1 MKKANNQETGKNE
14 ATATSRPGFFVWALI
29 IAMVFASAASAAYV
43 LFKKEFDTLGFLYNR
58 EINYG
63 DEYVL
68 DYGEVCYGTI
78 LKCEAPIVES
88 EGEVDT
94 KQLGQYEINFVFK
107 NDDESIEL
115 KQTVD
120 VVDRE
125 LPVITTEKESA
136 KICPSGKIADFGLK
150 VTDNFDGDLTTQA
163 ILDYSSDT
171 GKIDINVTDSNGNQ
185 AAYALPATMGDD
197 EAPVITMYGDE
208 HITIY
213 QNIYY
218 SDAGAAVSDNC
229 DEVELKTEG
238 SVNANAVGTYEITYS
253 AVDNSGNQAVAKR
266 TVEVKKP
273 QQASGTIYLTF
284 DDGPS
289 VHTPRLLDV
298 LKKYNVKATFFVTGS
313 GDDSTI
319 LREYQEGHTVAL
331 HTFTHDY
338 AFVYQSEANY
348 FDDLTRIQNRVKNIT
363 GVAPTLIRFP
373 GGSSNTIS
381 SKYDGGQRIM
391 SKLVKSV
398 AERGFTYFD
407 WNISSGDAGGATT
420 SDAVF
425 NNVTRSLRNGSMVV
439 LQHDTK
445 GFSVDA
451 VERII
456 QYALNRGYTF
466 APLTASS
473 FAAHHGINN

>member
-1 MKKANNQETGKNE
+1 MKKVNAKESGDEQVI
-14 ATATSRPGFFVWALI
+14 TASKPGFFVWALI
-29 IAMVFASAASAAYV
+29 LAMLLAAAVSFCFVA
-43 LFKKEFDTLGFLYNR
+43 FKKEFDTLGFLYTR

-68 DYGEVCYGTI
+68 DYGEVCYGTL
-78 LKCEAPIVES
+78 LKCEAPVVES
-88 EGEVDT
+88 EGEVDINT
-94 KQLGQYEINFVFK
+94 LGQYEVKFTFKHDDKSINLTQII
-107 NDDESIEL
+107 NI
-115 KQTVD
+115 VD
-120 VVDRE
+120 QSA
-125 LPVITTEKESA
+125 PVITVEKEAA

-150 VTDNFDGDLTTQA
+150 IFDNFDGDLTEQA
-163 ILDYSSDT
+163 MLEYSSNA
-171 GKIDINVTDSNGNQ
+171 GRVDISVSDSNGNQ
-185 AAYALPATMGDD
+185 ATHQLPATMGDD
-197 EAPVITMYGDE
+197 EAPIITINGDAN
-208 HITIY
+208 ISIY
-213 QNIYY
+213 QNGYY
-218 SDAGAAVSDNC
+218 SDAGASVTDNC
-229 DEVELKTEG
+229 DDVELKTTG
-238 SVNANAVGTYEITYS
+238 GVDVNKVGTYEITYS
-253 AVDNSGNQAVAKR
+253 AVDSSNNAASAKR
-266 TVEVKKP
+266 TVEVKQP
-273 QQASGTIYLTF
+273 PRANGTIYLTF

-289 VHTPRLLDV
+289 VHTARLLDV

-313 GDDSTI
+313 GDDSII

-338 AFVYQSEANY
+338 AYVYQSEENY
-348 FDDLTRIQNRVKNIT
+348 FEDLTRIQNRVKNIT

-398 AERGFTYFD
+398 GDRGFTYFD

-425 NNVTRSLRNGSMVV
+425 NNVINSLRSGAMVV

-473 FAAHHGINN
+473 FAAHHGVNN

>member
-1 MKKANNQETGKNE
+1 MKKVNAKESGDKQ
-14 ATATSRPGFFVWALI
+14 ATTASQPGFFVWVLI
-29 IAMVFASAASAAYV
+29 AAMLLASAASFCYV
-43 LFKKEFDTLGFLYNR
+43 AFKKEFDTSGFKYSR
-58 EINYG
+58 DINYG
-63 DEYVL
+63 ADYVE
-68 DYGEVCYGTI
+68 DYGSVCYGTL
-78 LKCEAPIVES
+78 LKCEKPEVES
-88 EGEVDT
+88 DGEVDT
-94 KQLGQYEINFVFK
+94 STLGQYEIKFK
-107 NDDESIEL
+107 FQYDDKSLEL
-115 KQTVD
+115 KQNINVI
-120 VVDRE
+120 DRE

-136 KICPSGKIADFGLK
+136 KICPNGKIADFGLK
-150 VTDNFDGDLTTQA
+150 AADNFDGDLTA
-163 ILDYSSDT
+163 RAVLEYSSDT
-171 GKIDINVTDSNGNQ
+171 GYVDISVADSNGNQ
-185 AAYALPATMGDD
+185 AKHQIPATMGDD
-197 EAPVITMYGDE
+197 EAPTITINGDANVV
-208 HITIY
+208 IY
-213 QNIYY
+213 QNNYY
-218 SDAGAAVSDNC
+218 GDAGATVADNC

-238 SVNANAVGTYEITYS
+238 GVNTNAVGTYEITYS
-253 AVDNSGNQAVAKR
+253 AVDASGNQATAKR
-266 TVEVKKP
+266 IVEVRQP
-273 QQASGTIYLTF
+273 PRANGTIYLTF

-289 VHTPRLLDV
+289 QYTARLLDI
-298 LKKYNVKATFFVTGS
+298 LKKYNVKATFFVTGK
-313 GDDSTI
+313 GDDSLI

-338 AFVYQSEANY
+338 AYVYQSEENF

-398 AERGFTYFD
+398 ADRGFTYFD

-420 SDAVF
+420 STAVY
-425 NNVTRSLRNGSMVV
+425 NNVVNALRNGSMVI

-451 VERII
+451 VESII

-473 FAAHHGINN
+473 FTAHHGVNN